1 MKDTAKGT
9 ENPPGEVGPKPP
21 GDSDDGRRVGRVDEI
36 RRDSAQGPT
45 ARTFSSRSSPNTPE
59 AATGPKGKAKKRPAG
74 RGQLRRPRPRPGSP
88 SDGAARPRLRSRGP
102 AGRGLRPGWGSGVER
117 GVLERRCR
125 RSQGAADCSGTLSSA
140 PKRRRLLRTA
150 VVCSE
155 SPRFCRSQ
163 DVLRGRK
170 ASPDAPFFLR
180 KVMKHCVCPLQRQPS
195 LTPPDQSPSSCGERA
210 RRDRFATSSHILGSS
225 RALPTTPAERGP
237 SRARSARCA
246 GRDVRR
252 PGLGHDP
259 GFRAA
264 VRAWS
269 DCGRRRRR
277 HRTGEIARER
287 LSPSPFLGGRRGQN
301 GCRRR
306 TTVVASHI
314 RYVVPPLQVPR
325 WGALMKAPSRQYK
338 SGRPLLGPE
347 ITYLMKCY
355 CHCNAN
361 QGTLCWDLES
371 HM

>member
-1 MKDTAKGT
+1 MKDTAKGA
-9 ENPPGEVGPKPP
+9 EKPPGEGGPKPP

-163 DVLRGRK
+163 DVLRGTHH
-170 ASPDAPFFLR
+170 F
-180 KVMKHCVCPLQRQPS
+180 
-195 LTPPDQSPSSCGERA
+195 SSER
-210 RRDRFATSSHILGSS
+210 
-225 RALPTTPAERGP
+225 
-237 SRARSARCA
+237 
-246 GRDVRR
+246 
-252 PGLGHDP
+252 
-259 GFRAA
+259 
-264 VRAWS
+264 
-269 DCGRRRRR
+269 
-277 HRTGEIARER
+277 
-287 LSPSPFLGGRRGQN
+287 
-301 GCRRR
+301 
-306 TTVVASHI
+306 
-314 RYVVPPLQVPR
+314 
-325 WGALMKAPSRQYK
+325 
-338 SGRPLLGPE
+338 
-347 ITYLMKCY
+347 
-355 CHCNAN
+355 
-361 QGTLCWDLES
+361 
-371 HM
+371 